1 MSYITYKGRDSREFS
16 LHISSSNPF
25 DVAQPEITTQSV
37 PGRDGEL
44 VLTGNRYQNVIAAY
58 QCFIKSNQIER
69 DIRNIKSW
77 ILPNLGYDILFDS
90 SDSDYFRYAYPTG
103 KLAFIKRTSRLYEI
117 EIEFSCKPFR
127 YSFLGQK
134 PIGINKTTT
143 IYNPEKFAS
152 KPYIKVYGSGNGTLN
167 INQNGWNFKGID
179 GYIELDSELMNT
191 FRGTASQNQKVQGN
205 GYPQLLAGK
214 STISFSG
221 GISKIE
227 LIPRWCT
234 L

>member
-1 MSYITYKGRDSREFS
+1 MSYITYKGRSSKEFS

-44 VLTGNRYQNVIAAY
+44 VMIGNRYQNVIGTY
-58 QCFIKSNQIER
+58 YCFIKSNQIEQ

-90 SDSDYFRYAYPTG
+90 SDSNYFRYAYPTG
-103 KLAFIKRTSRLYEI
+103 KLAFMKRTSRLYEI

-214 STISFSG
+214 STLSFSG